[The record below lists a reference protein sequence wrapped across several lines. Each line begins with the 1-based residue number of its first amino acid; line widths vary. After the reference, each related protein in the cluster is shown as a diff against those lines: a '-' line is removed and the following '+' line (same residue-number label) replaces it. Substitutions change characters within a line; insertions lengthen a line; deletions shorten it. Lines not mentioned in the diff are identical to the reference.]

1 MCNSFDGYLRPP
13 FSTPNVMYS
22 SLHLM
27 TAVLASGNVIFLGI
41 SCLMCQSLNIE
52 NPDDRIADY
61 STFLNI
67 RSLNIIVQLCAYL
80 SIDLTR

>member
-13 FSTPNVMYS
+13 FSTPNVMNS
-22 SLHLM
+22 RLHLM

-52 NPDDRIADY
+52 NPDDLIADF
-61 STFLNI
+61 SVSF
-67 RSLNIIVQLCAYL
+67 S
-80 SIDLTR
+80 DF